1 MIFRVQCHAT
11 VYLINHVISKLW
23 TNHRY
28 IYIGSR
34 NDIISK
40 RLIYSYHNDSFVEL
54 PGFFILI
61 HQLDFCHVDAIVRRL
76 QDALK
81 LYFHYVKYTSP

>member
-11 VYLINHVISKLW
+11 VYLIDHVISKLW
-23 TNHRY
+23 TWFIITY
-28 IYIGSR
+28 TVGIGSR

-40 RLIYSYHNDSFVEL
+40 KLIYSYHNDSFVEL

-61 HQLDFCHVDAIVRRL
+61 HQLDFCYVDAIVRRL

-81 LYFHYVKYTSP
+81 LYYI